1 MKFTLAWLKE
11 HLETSATLDEITF
24 ALTDLG
30 LEVESVTNPAER
42 LAAFTVGEVLEAR
55 PHPDADKLRV
65 CRVLTDDGEKQIVC
79 GAPNAR
85 AGIKV
90 VVAAPGA
97 WIPGIDT
104 AIKVAKV
111 RGVESHGMMLSEREM
126 ELSDAHEGIVE
137 LPPDAPVGA
146 RYVDVVPFDPVIDVA
161 VTPNRP
167 DALGVAGIARDLAA
181 RGLGRLITPP
191 VEPVQG
197 GFPCPVAV
205 YLAPDVAS
213 EACPLFVG
221 RLVRGV
227 RNGPSPQWLQ
237 DRLRA
242 IGLRPISALVD
253 ITNFVTIDRGRPLH
267 VFDADKVHAPI
278 TVRLARPGESLRA
291 LDGKDYEFDGSET
304 LVCDANGPESI
315 GGIIGGMRS
324 GCTETTT
331 NVFLEAA
338 YFDPVR
344 TARTGRRL
352 RIASDARYRFERGVD
367 PAFTPQGIELATRLV
382 LELCGGEAS
391 DVEIAGAV
399 PRTGRRFRLDPARVG
414 RLVGMDV
421 PEPGQVRI
429 LTALGFEVGADG
441 MALVPSWRPDVQGEA
456 DLVEEIARVASLSGL
471 EGKPLARPAGVA
483 RSILTPMQRREGQA
497 RRRIA
502 ALGFNEAIT
511 YSFIDRAAAELFG
524 GGDATTRL
532 ENPISSEM
540 SHLRPDLLPGL
551 LRAAARNQARGL
563 ADLALFEVG
572 HVFPGGEPG
581 EQALLATGVRI
592 GATAPRSSHG
602 TRRPVDLWD
611 ARADAEA
618 ALASIGAPPT
628 LMLRRAAPAWFHP
641 GRSGVLSLGPKLE
654 LAAFGEMHPRILQAL
669 DLRGPAVAF
678 TLLLEALPFPKTKS
692 ATRPPLEIS
701 DLPAVERDFA
711 FVLDERVEVEAVLK
725 AARAADKALIEA
737 VSVFD
742 VFAGPKAEAQMG
754 PGKKSMAIAVRLQP
768 KAATLTEAE
777 IEAVS
782 ARVVAGVEKATGGR
796 LRA

>member
-1 MKFTLAWLKE
+1 
-11 HLETSATLDEITF
+11 
-24 ALTDLG
+24 
-30 LEVESVTNPAER
+30 
-42 LAAFTVGEVLEAR
+42 
-55 PHPDADKLRV
+55 
-65 CRVLTDDGEKQIVC
+65 
-79 GAPNAR
+79 
-85 AGIKV
+85 
-90 VVAAPGA
+90 
-97 WIPGIDT
+97 
-104 AIKVAKV
+104 
-111 RGVESHGMMLSEREM
+111 
-126 ELSDAHEGIVE
+126 
-137 LPPDAPVGA
+137 
-146 RYVDVVPFDPVIDVA
+146 
-161 VTPNRP
+161 
-167 DALGVAGIARDLAA
+167 
-181 RGLGRLITPP
+181 
-191 VEPVQG
+191 
-197 GFPCPVAV
+197 
-205 YLAPDVAS
+205 
-213 EACPLFVG
+213 
-221 RLVRGV
+221 
-227 RNGPSPQWLQ
+227 
-237 DRLRA
+237 
-242 IGLRPISALVD
+242 
-253 ITNFVTIDRGRPLH
+253 
-267 VFDADKVHAPI
+267 
-278 TVRLARPGESLRA
+278 
-291 LDGKDYEFDGSET
+291 
-304 LVCDANGPESI
+304 
-315 GGIIGGMRS
+315 
-324 GCTETTT
+324 
-331 NVFLEAA
+331 
-338 YFDPVR
+338 
-344 TARTGRRL
+344 
-352 RIASDARYRFERGVD
+352 
-367 PAFTPQGIELATRLV
+367 
-382 LELCGGEAS
+382 
-391 DVEIAGAV
+391 
-399 PRTGRRFRLDPARVG
+399 
-414 RLVGMDV
+414 
-421 PEPGQVRI
+421 
-429 LTALGFEVGADG
+429 
-441 MALVPSWRPDVQGEA
+441 
-456 DLVEEIARVASLSGL
+456 
-471 EGKPLARPAGVA
+471 
-483 RSILTPMQRREGQA
+483 MQRREGQA

-618 ALASIGAPPT
+618 ALAAIGAPPT

-654 LAAFGEMHPRILQAL
+654 LAAFGELHPRILQAL

-678 TLLLEALPFPKTKS
+678 TLRLEALPFPKAKS
-692 ATRPPLEIS
+692 ATRPPLEVS

-796 LRA
+796 LRT